1 MNWRVSICWIMS
13 LLEQQKEPALGFIKG
28 WNGLEILSLRSPRGW
43 TWAEGDTASDS
54 GLPPVTPKNH
64 PANLRKR
71 CSGLALAHSIHI
83 YNISVG
89 DSRASSVKNYF
100 STGINK
106 ALTSTSGV
114 KTSLIFILRLFRVP
128 HLTWKKKKVKLGLS
142 ARNPCQCQHHSQMHR
157 WVRPWTWAKFL
168 DQDFPNSAL
177 LKFGV
182 RTFFVMGTAL
192 CTTISLVSTQQILDE
207 CSKFLTPGGGVWGN
221 NPWFRTIALK
231 TRKYQVKERQ
241 MHTWIYHH

>member
-106 ALTSTSGV
+106 ALMSTSGV

-142 ARNPCQCQHHSQMHR
+142 ARNPCQCQHHSQMHEPISR
-157 WVRPWTWAKFL
+157 SR
-168 DQDFPNSAL
+168 FP
-177 LKFGV
+177 KFG
-182 RTFFVMGTAL
+182 TIEIWGENIL
-192 CTTISLVSTQQILDE
+192 CYGYCLVHHNITGLYPTDTGWVLQISHPWGWGVGKQPLV
-207 CSKFLTPGGGVWGN
+207 
-221 NPWFRTIALK
+221 
-231 TRKYQVKERQ
+231 
-241 MHTWIYHH
+241 

>member
-128 HLTWKKKKVKLGLS
+128 HLTWKKKKSKIGII
-142 ARNPCQCQHHSQMHR
+142 CQKSLPVSTPQPNAQMSEALDMSQISR
-157 WVRPWTWAKFL
+157 SR
-168 DQDFPNSAL
+168 FP
-177 LKFGV
+177 KFG
-182 RTFFVMGTAL
+182 TIEIWGENIL
-192 CTTISLVSTQQILDE
+192 CYGYCLVHHNITGLYPTDTGWVLQISHPWGWGVGKQPLV
-207 CSKFLTPGGGVWGN
+207 
-221 NPWFRTIALK
+221 
-231 TRKYQVKERQ
+231 
-241 MHTWIYHH
+241 